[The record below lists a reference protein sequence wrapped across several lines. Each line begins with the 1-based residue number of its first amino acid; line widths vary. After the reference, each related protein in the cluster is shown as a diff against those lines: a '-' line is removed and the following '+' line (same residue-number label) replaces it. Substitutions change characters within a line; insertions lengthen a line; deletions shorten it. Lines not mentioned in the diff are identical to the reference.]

1 MCSPPPTI
9 QSGGLRRHQQQV
21 QDMIQTGSYLV
32 HFGVYA
38 KKGTT
43 FGPFCLGPCQKVR
56 FQVRFRISFW
66 SKPPKSWKP
75 LNGVPGRRS
84 WTDLPNHWFGG
95 KIVYQ
100 LFPTFWNKVKLD
112 MVNLVHCR
120 RKSGTTFSQVTSGN
134 DPFYHIFF
142 PSGPVLRNLESLEV
156 TMVLFKNH
164 NRNKCNGLFWRL
176 NGANPITRARV
187 YL

>member
-1 MCSPPPTI
+1 
-9 QSGGLRRHQQQV
+9 
-21 QDMIQTGSYLV
+21 
-32 HFGVYA
+32 
-38 KKGTT
+38 
-43 FGPFCLGPCQKVR
+43 
-56 FQVRFRISFW
+56 
-66 SKPPKSWKP
+66 
-75 LNGVPGRRS
+75 
-84 WTDLPNHWFGG
+84 
-95 KIVYQ
+95 
-100 LFPTFWNKVKLD
+100 